1 MEQNINIF
9 IVFLAGL
16 GTFLSPCIIP
26 IVPSYLSYISG
37 VVIGEEINSKK
48 KWWIIRNTIF
58 FILGFGSAFSILQLI
73 ISKFTNFASL
83 FLGNKVLNIVFGIF
97 IIVMGLNILGVFK
110 IKKLYSEKRMELNF
124 IKRNFITSYLFGFAF
139 GFGWA
144 PCMGP
149 ILFTIFSYLSLSA
162 TLNEGIL
169 YIWIFTLG
177 LGFPFLIF
185 SFFMDNIVK
194 LTTFKKK
201 FLFSDKISG
210 FLLIIM
216 GILLTMDKLT
226 IFTNWNF
233 IDSIVEFLKIK

>member
-1 MEQNINIF
+1 MEHNINVV

-48 KWWIIRNTIF
+48 KWWIIRNTMF
-58 FILGFGSAFSILQLI
+58 FILGFGTAFSILQLI

-97 IIVMGLNILGVFK
+97 IIVMGLNILGIFK
-110 IKKLYSEKRMELNF
+110 ISKLYSEKRMELNF
-124 IKRNFITSYLFGFAF
+124 VKRNYLTSYVFGFSF

-162 TLNEGIL
+162 TLDEGVL

-177 LGFPFLIF
+177 LGFPFIIF
-185 SFFMDNIVK
+185 ALFIDNMVK
-194 LTTFKKK
+194 LANFRKR
-201 FLFSDKISG
+201 FLLSDKISG

-216 GILLTMDKLT
+216 GTLLAMDKLT

-233 IDSIVEFLKIK
+233 IDSIAEFLKIK

>member
-1 MEQNINIF
+1 MGQNINIL

-37 VVIGEEINSKK
+37 VVVGEKINSKK
-48 KWWIIRNTIF
+48 KWWIIRNTMF
-58 FILGFGSAFSILQLI
+58 FILGFGFAFSILQLI

-83 FLGNKVLNIVFGIF
+83 FLGNKVLNIIFGIF
-97 IIVMGLNILGVFK
+97 IIIMGLNILGVFK
-110 IKKLYSEKRMELNF
+110 ITKLYSEKRMELKF
-124 IKRNFITSYLFGFAF
+124 IKRNYITSYIFGFAF

-162 TLNEGIL
+162 TLNEGVL

-185 SFFMDNIVK
+185 AFFMDNMIK
-194 LTTFKKK
+194 LTNYKIK
-201 FLFSDKISG
+201 FLLSDKISG

-216 GILLTMDKLT
+216 GTLLALDKLT

-233 IDSIVEFLKIK
+233 IDSIIEFIKIN